1 MLFFLRNNSTHDNMF
16 KYGESLDEDR
26 CRICKEQIKEKENN
40 FDNQC
45 KYFKHI
51 LIFHMPR
58 SLFF

>member
-40 FDNQC
+40 
-45 KYFKHI
+45 YYISI
-51 LIFHMPR
+51 LITNVNT
-58 SLFF
+58 LNIY